1 MNFRG
6 ISKVL
11 NYVVGLTGLF
21 LLLPAL
27 VGIIYKEY
35 RVSLIYL
42 AVTAG
47 CVLFYLSVSF
57 ILKKLPASKRGFY
70 GKEGFVVTALSWI
83 IMSLISALPMCLTGD
98 IPFYVDALFEAASGY
113 STTGASILFDLDPV
127 SHATIFFRSFTHWIG
142 GMGVLVFIMAI
153 MPMAG
158 GSPLSIMKA
167 ESPGP
172 TVSKLVPKIQS
183 TSLILYGLYIGLTV
197 LQFVLLLFDPEL
209 PLFENICHT
218 LGTAGTGGFAVTN
231 AGPAGMS
238 HYTQT
243 VTTIFML
250 LFGVNFSFYFLL
262 FTGKIKAA
270 FSIEEIRWYIGI
282 WGGAVILIL
291 ICLYCKGF
299 GFSENILG
307 TCYSCASVMTTT
319 GYSIV
324 DFGQWP
330 VFTHIILMLLMF
342 VGGCAGSTG
351 GGFKVSRIMLMVK
364 QVGREVRQQIHP
376 NQVYT
381 IRVDKKA
388 VPQDVLKSCN
398 TLFITY
404 SLIFAVSCLIVSL
417 DGFDF
422 TTTFSGILATYNNIG
437 VGFGKVCVG
446 GSFGI
451 FSPVSKIVMVIDMLA
466 GRLEIIPMLLLF
478 HPNTWRK

>member
-6 ISKVL
+6 VFKVL
-11 NYVVGLTGLF
+11 NYVIGLTGLF

-27 VGIIYKEY
+27 VGLIYKEY
-35 RVSLIYL
+35 FVCLMYL
-42 AVTAG
+42 AVAAG
-47 CVLFYLSVSF
+47 CILLYFGLSHL
-57 ILKKLPASKRGFY
+57 LKNKKKTRGFY
-70 GKEGFVVTALSWI
+70 GKEGFVATALSWI
-83 IMSLISALPMCLTGD
+83 IMSLISALPMCLSGD
-98 IPFYVDALFEAASGY
+98 IPSYVDALFEAASGY
-113 STTGASILFDLDPV
+113 STTGASILFDLDPI

-172 TVSKLVPKIQS
+172 TVSKLVPKIQT
-183 TSLILYGLYIGLTV
+183 TSLILYGLYIGLTIIE
-197 LQFVLLLFDPEL
+197 FILLLFDSEL
-209 PLFENICHT
+209 PVFENICHT
-218 LGTAGTGGFAVTN
+218 LGTAGTGGFAVSN
-231 AGPAGMS
+231 SGPAGMS
-238 HYTQT
+238 AYTQI

-262 FTGKIKAA
+262 FTGKIKEA
-270 FSIEEIRWYIGI
+270 FGIEELRWYLAI
-282 WGGAVILIL
+282 WAGAVVLIL
-291 ICLYCKGF
+291 VCLYYKGM
-299 GFSENILG
+299 GLSENVLG
-307 TCYSCASVMTTT
+307 ACFSCASLMTTT
-319 GYSIV
+319 GYTIV
-324 DFGQWP
+324 DFGEWP
-330 VFTHIILMLLMF
+330 VFTHIILMCLMF

-351 GGFKVSRIMLMVK
+351 GGFKVSRIMLLVK

-376 NQVYT
+376 NQVYP

-404 SLIFAVSCLIVSL
+404 MLIFVISCLVVSL

-422 TTTFSGILATYNNIG
+422 TTTFSGVLATYNNIG
-437 VGFGKVCVG
+437 VGFGDVCVG
-446 GSFGI
+446 DSFGI
-451 FSPVSKIVMVIDMLA
+451 FSDTSKIVMVIDMLA

-478 HPNTWRK
+478 HPQTWRK